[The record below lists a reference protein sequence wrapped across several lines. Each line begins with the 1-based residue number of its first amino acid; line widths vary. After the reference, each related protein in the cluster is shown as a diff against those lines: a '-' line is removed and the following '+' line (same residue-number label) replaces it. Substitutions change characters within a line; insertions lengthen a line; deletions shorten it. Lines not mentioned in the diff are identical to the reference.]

1 MADEPNKRM
10 DDMLKAYADRRRQDA
25 GGPIEL
31 HPATRQ
37 MLQAEVARTYKEVP
51 AASWL
56 QRTIAFWPRV
66 AFATAC
72 LVITL
77 TLVLIVLPRRTV
89 THVAQ
94 MSAEPES
101 LSLDSRLAD
110 KEKADSFALADSPVP
125 TESTTP
131 MRPRSLEQL
140 AKKNEADELKAK
152 SEVAERRKDLDGAKL
167 MREESAAAKPLA
179 RQSYANVAGT
189 AGSSYRYTQQTR
201 DTQLGARL
209 QTVQPILNNFEL
221 EQIGDR
227 IRITEPDGSVY
238 NGNLLSAD
246 EAQKRYYKLPGN
258 APALQS
264 VTGPAVA
271 EQLFFAVGTNVSL
284 KQQVSIEANFV
295 QVTNVLSAPAP
306 SNQQL
311 NENRR
316 AGAPGQVQAI
326 RGRARVG
333 TNQEVL
339 IEAVPAQP

>member
-89 THVAQ
+89 TQMAQ
-94 MSAEPES
+94 TKEAEI
-101 LSLDSRLAD
+101 LTRDSRLAD
-110 KEKADSFALADSPVP
+110 KEKADSFALSDSPVP
-125 TESTTP
+125 AESTAPITP
-131 MRPRSLEQL
+131 GKSFEQL
-140 AKKNEADELKAK
+140 AKKNEVDELKAK
-152 SEVAERRKDLDGAKL
+152 SEVAERRKDLDDTKL
-167 MREESAAAKPLA
+167 MREESAAAKPVAAA
-179 RQSYANVAGT
+179 RQSYANVAG
-189 AGSSYRYTQQTR
+189 GSSYRYTQQAR

-264 VTGPAVA
+264 VSGPAA
-271 EQLFFAVGTNVSL
+271 GEQLFVATGTNLSL

-295 QVTNVLSAPAP
+295 QLTNMLSAPAQ

-316 AGAPGQVQAI
+316 AGAAGQVQAI

-339 IEAVPAQP
+339 IEAVPTQP